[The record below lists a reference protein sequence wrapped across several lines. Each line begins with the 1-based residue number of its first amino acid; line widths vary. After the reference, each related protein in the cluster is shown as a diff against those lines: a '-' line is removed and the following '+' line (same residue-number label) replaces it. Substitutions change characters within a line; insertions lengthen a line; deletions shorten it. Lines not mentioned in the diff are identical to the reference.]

1 MSAADSLL
9 FSDLPAFPDYS
20 IEERFRANGKLEIA
34 GVDEV
39 GRGPLAGPVV
49 AAAVIL
55 DPANIPDGLNDSK
68 KLTGKKRETIFDEI
82 VSTSQVAWT
91 SLPAATIDAMNI
103 RTASLLAMTISVDR
117 LMIKADAALIDGKD
131 VPDGL
136 IHIGKAFVKG
146 DARSVSIAAASI
158 VAKVVR
164 DRMMVQADQH
174 FPEYG
179 FSGHKGYGSKAHRD
193 AIAKHGP
200 CAIHRRSFSPIKQ
213 MIEAEAQ

>member
-9 FSDLPAFPDYS
+9 FSDIPASPDFS
-20 IEERFRANGKLEIA
+20 IEERLRANGKIAIA

-68 KLTGKKRETIFDEI
+68 KLTEKKRETIFDEI
-82 VSTSQVAWT
+82 VFTSQVAWT
-91 SLPAATIDAMNI
+91 SLPAATIDTMNI
-103 RTASLLAMTISVDR
+103 RAASLLAMTLSVDR
-117 LMIKADAALIDGKD
+117 LAVNADAALIDGKD

-164 DRMMVQADQH
+164 DRMMIEADNQ

-193 AIAKHGP
+193 AIAQYGP
-200 CAIHRRSFSPIKQ
+200 CSIHRRSFSPVKQ
-213 MIEAEAQ
+213 MIEAFAK

>member
-9 FSDLPAFPDYS
+9 FSDIPASPDFS
-20 IEERFRANGKLEIA
+20 IEERLRANGKMSIA

-68 KLTGKKRETIFDEI
+68 KLTEKKRETIFDEI
-82 VSTSQVAWT
+82 VFTSQVAWS
-91 SLPAATIDAMNI
+91 SLPAATIDTMNI
-103 RTASLLAMTISVDR
+103 RAASLLAMTLSVNR
-117 LMIKADAALIDGKD
+117 LAINADAALIDGKD

-164 DRMMVQADQH
+164 DRMMIEADNQ

-193 AIAKHGP
+193 AIAQYGP
-200 CAIHRRSFSPIKQ
+200 CSIHRRSFSPVKQ
-213 MIEAEAQ
+213 MIEAVAK

>member
-9 FSDLPAFPDYS
+9 FSDIPASPDFS
-20 IEERFRANGKLEIA
+20 IEERLRANGKMSIA

-55 DPANIPDGLNDSK
+55 DPANVPDGLNDSK
-68 KLTGKKRETIFDEI
+68 KLTEKKRETIFDEI
-82 VSTSQVAWT
+82 VFTSQVAWT
-91 SLPAATIDAMNI
+91 SLPAATIDTMNI
-103 RTASLLAMTISVDR
+103 RAASLLAMTLSVNR
-117 LMIKADAALIDGKD
+117 LAINADAALIDGKD

-164 DRMMVQADQH
+164 DRMMIEADNQ

-193 AIAKHGP
+193 AIAQYGP
-200 CAIHRRSFSPIKQ
+200 CSIHRRSFSPVKQ
-213 MIEAEAQ
+213 MIEAVAK

>member
-9 FSDLPAFPDYS
+9 FSDIPASPDFS
-20 IEERFRANGKLEIA
+20 IEERLRANGKMSIA

-68 KLTGKKRETIFDEI
+68 KLTEKKRETIFDEI
-82 VSTSQVAWT
+82 VFTSQVAWT
-91 SLPAATIDAMNI
+91 SLPAATIDTMNI
-103 RTASLLAMTISVDR
+103 RAASLLAMTLSVNR
-117 LMIKADAALIDGKD
+117 LAIYADAALIDGKD

-164 DRMMVQADQH
+164 DRMMIEADNQ

-193 AIAKHGP
+193 AIAQYGP
-200 CAIHRRSFSPIKQ
+200 CSIHRRSFSPVKQ
-213 MIEAEAQ
+213 MIEAGEK

>member
-9 FSDLPAFPDYS
+9 FSDIPASPDFS
-20 IEERFRANGKLEIA
+20 IEERLRANGKFSIA

-68 KLTGKKRETIFDEI
+68 KLTEKKRETIFDEI
-82 VSTSQVAWT
+82 VFTSQVAWT
-91 SLPAATIDAMNI
+91 SLPAATIDTMNI
-103 RTASLLAMTISVDR
+103 RAASLLAMTLSVNR
-117 LMIKADAALIDGKD
+117 LAIYADAALIDGKD

-164 DRMMVQADQH
+164 DRMMIEADNQ

-193 AIAKHGP
+193 AIAQYGP
-200 CAIHRRSFSPIKQ
+200 CSIHRRSFSPVKQ
-213 MIEAEAQ
+213 MIETVA